1 MKKIILLASILALVG
16 CGGSLQNTKSELS
29 WATISAGTLITPAM
43 LNELPAAIKDN
54 NDRIAVIESTG
65 LVAADIDTEAELE
78 SVSNTQIATETEAQG
93 YVTTHE
99 STYDHTLI
107 ATAVQDSDIGTTVL
121 APDGDGS
128 GLSGVQLPPTE
139 GAFEDGDKTLLDSA
153 IQEIDGTYR
162 IDNLTMATDNHD
174 MWVAPYD
181 VTITAV
187 AAKCIGTCSG
197 NLASISLETDA
208 GVEMTHAELDETY
221 IATGSD
227 AATYL
232 SVTANGNI
240 DQGHSLRFDNDEA
253 SQTAETDT
261 YLISFRAVRR

>member
-16 CGGSLQNTKSELS
+16 CGGSLQKTKSELS
-29 WATISAGTLITPAM
+29 WATISAGSLITPAM

-128 GLSGVQLPPTE
+128 SLSGV
-139 GAFEDGDKTLLDSA
+139 

-174 MWVAPYD
+174 IWVAPYD

-187 AAKCIGTCSG
+187 GAKCIGTCTG

-208 GVEMTHAELDETY
+208 GVSMTHDELDETY
-221 IATGSD
+221 IATGSS

-232 SVTANGNI
+232 SVSANGNL
-240 DQGHSLRFDNDEA
+240 DQGHSLRFDNDEG